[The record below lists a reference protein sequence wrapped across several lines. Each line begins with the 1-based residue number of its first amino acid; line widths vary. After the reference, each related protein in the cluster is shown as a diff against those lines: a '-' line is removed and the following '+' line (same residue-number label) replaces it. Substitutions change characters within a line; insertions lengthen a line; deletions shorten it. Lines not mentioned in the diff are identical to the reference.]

1 VVSEYKKKHMSK
13 LYDQIFPNM
22 NYDSYKLEM
31 KLMPIGWIAQYDPN
45 TSAMFYVN
53 TITGKSYWNRP
64 LIPPDWTEHVDS
76 NTSIPYYINNK
87 TKVRSDTLPGEGNE
101 YDDSMYFSNTRRLK
115 NQNFDEHKQR
125 NYAYKY
131 DKMENIDKV
140 RKRRDITRRKMA
152 IKPHLLSAAR
162 NITRSIHRREGE
174 KFGAKA
180 QEQTEEWKKNVFLMK
195 QAEENIK
202 PNLERYHVST

>member
-1 VVSEYKKKHMSK
+1 
-13 LYDQIFPNM
+13 
-22 NYDSYKLEM
+22 
-31 KLMPIGWIAQYDPN
+31 
-45 TSAMFYVN
+45 
-53 TITGKSYWNRP
+53 
-64 LIPPDWTEHVDS
+64 
-76 NTSIPYYINNK
+76 
-87 TKVRSDTLPGEGNE
+87 
-101 YDDSMYFSNTRRLK
+101 
-115 NQNFDEHKQR
+115 
-125 NYAYKY
+125 
-131 DKMENIDKV
+131 MENIDKV